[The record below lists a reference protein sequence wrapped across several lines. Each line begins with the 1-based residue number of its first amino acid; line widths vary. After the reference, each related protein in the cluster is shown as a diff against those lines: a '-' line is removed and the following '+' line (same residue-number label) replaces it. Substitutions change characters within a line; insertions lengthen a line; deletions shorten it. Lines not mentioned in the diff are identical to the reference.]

1 MPGCRLV
8 RACVAGWGH
17 VRRKTGKLGRVQ
29 TGHGDDLPSDGG
41 KKWIQLKGGLP
52 VQCIRDLAVQKRE
65 GDLVLATFGRG
76 FYVLDDLTPLR
87 QMASESKLAPQQSTP
102 IRARRPLRILDAG
115 AMRLRP
121 RWD

>member
-41 KKWIQLKGGLP
+41 KKWIEAHFSAP
-52 VQCIRDLAVQKRE
+52 RSCIPQASPHLQRRV
-65 GDLVLATFGRG
+65 VLQSAHRQRRTF
-76 FYVLDDLTPLR
+76 
-87 QMASESKLAPQQSTP
+87 ASV
-102 IRARRPLRILDAG
+102 
-115 AMRLRP
+115 LRP
-121 RWD
+121 RLVINRGMGIGMGGSNLKPAVLAFDADFGSNYL